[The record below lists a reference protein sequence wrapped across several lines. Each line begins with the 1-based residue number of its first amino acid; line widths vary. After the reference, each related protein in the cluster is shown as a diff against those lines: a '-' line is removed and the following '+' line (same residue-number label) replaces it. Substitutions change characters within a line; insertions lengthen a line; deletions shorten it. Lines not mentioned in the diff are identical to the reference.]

1 MAGPRH
7 AVITSVKSTRVVAA
21 RRLASR
27 AFRST
32 QRLFLAEGPQAV
44 REAAGEKGLLSE
56 LFATADAAE
65 RHPEILDAAYVGGAV
80 VSIATDEVVDSLG
93 DTVAGQ
99 GIVGVCRFLDQPLA
113 SVLERPARLIVLL
126 AHIRDPGNAGSVLRA
141 ADAAG
146 ADAVLF
152 SGESVDVY
160 NPKVVRTSVG
170 SLFHLPVVTGV
181 DLPEATAA
189 LKRRGLRVLAADGS
203 GPADLDDEADSGA
216 LASPTCWM
224 FGNEAWGLPE
234 TVRALADETV
244 RVPIHGRAESLNL
257 ATAAA
262 VCLYA
267 SARAQR
273 RSSQ

>member
-1 MAGPRH
+1 MAGQRD

-27 AFRST
+27 AFRAK

-44 REAAGEKGLLSE
+44 REAATEKGLLSE
-56 LFATADAAE
+56 LFVTEDAAG
-65 RHPEILDAAYVGGAV
+65 RHPEILEAAATGGATI
-80 VSIATDEVVDSLG
+80 SLATDEVLASLG

-99 GIVGVCRFLDQPLA
+99 GLVGVCRVHDQPLSA
-113 SVLERPARLIVLL
+113 VLEREARLIVLL
-126 AHIRDPGNAGSVLRA
+126 AHILDPGNAGSVLRA

-160 NPKVVRTSVG
+160 NPKAVRASAGSV
-170 SLFHLPVVTGV
+170 FHLPVVTGV
-181 DLPEATAA
+181 DLPGAVDALRAA
-189 LKRRGLRVLAADGS
+189 GLRVLAADGT
-203 GPADLDDEADSGA
+203 GPADLDDEADAGS
-216 LASPTCWM
+216 LAAPTCWM

-234 TVRALADETV
+234 PVRALADEVV

-273 RSSQ
+273 RG

>member
-1 MAGPRH
+1 MAGPRD
-7 AVITSVKSTRVVAA
+7 VTITSVKSTRVVAA

-27 AFRST
+27 AFRAK
-32 QRLFLAEGPQAV
+32 QGLFLVEGPQAV
-44 REAAGEKGLLSE
+44 REAAAEKGLLSE
-56 LFATADAAE
+56 LFATVEAAE
-65 RHPEILDAAYVGGAV
+65 RYAGILDQARANGAAVAL
-80 VSIATDEVVDSLG
+80 AADEVLASLG

-99 GIVGVCRFLDQPLA
+99 GIVGVCRFLDRPLA
-113 SVLERPARLIVLL
+113 SVLEAERPPKLLVLL

-146 ADAVLF
+146 ADAVLV
-152 SGESVDVY
+152 SSESVDVY
-160 NPKVVRTSVG
+160 NPKAVRACVG

-181 DLPEATAA
+181 DLSAATTA
-189 LKRRGLRVLAADGS
+189 LRARGVRVLAADGA
-203 GPADLDDEADSGA
+203 GTADLDDEADSGA
-216 LASPTCWM
+216 LAAPTCWM

-234 TVRALADETV
+234 PIRALADTAV

-273 RSSQ
+273 RG

>member
-1 MAGPRH
+1 MAGPRD

-27 AFRST
+27 AFRAK

-44 REAAGEKGLLSE
+44 REAAAEKGLLSE
-56 LFATADAAE
+56 LFATADAAG
-65 RHPEILDAAYVGGAV
+65 RHPEILDAAHASGAT
-80 VSIATDEVVDSLG
+80 VSIAADDVVDSLG

-99 GIVGVCRFLDQPLA
+99 GLVGVCRFLDRPLA
-113 SVLERPARLIVLL
+113 SVLDDPAKLKLVVLL

-152 SGESVDVY
+152 SSESVDVY

-181 DLPEATAA
+181 DLPEAVNA
-189 LKRRGLRVLAADGS
+189 LRHRGVRVLAADGT

-224 FGNEAWGLPE
+224 FGNEAWGLPAPI
-234 TVRALADETV
+234 RDLADQTV

-273 RSSQ
+273 RS

>member
-1 MAGPRH
+1 MAGPRD

-27 AFRST
+27 AFRAK

-44 REAAGEKGLLSE
+44 REAAAEKGLLSE
-56 LFATADAAE
+56 LFATAEAAG
-65 RHPEILDAAYVGGAV
+65 RHPEILDAAHAGGATV
-80 VSIATDEVVDSLG
+80 TITTDEVVDSLG

-113 SVLERPARLIVLL
+113 AVLERPVKLIVLL

-181 DLPEATAA
+181 DLPEAAAA
-189 LKRRGLRVLAADGS
+189 LRQRGLRVLAADGS

-234 TVRALADETV
+234 PVRALADETV

-273 RSSQ
+273 RR

>member
-1 MAGPRH
+1 MAGPRD

-27 AFRST
+27 AFRAK

-44 REAAGEKGLLSE
+44 REAAAEKGLLSE
-56 LFATADAAE
+56 LFATADAAG
-65 RHPEILDAAYVGGAV
+65 RHPEILDAAHASGAT
-80 VSIATDEVVDSLG
+80 VSIAADDVVDSLG

-99 GIVGVCRFLDQPLA
+99 GLVGVCRFLDRPLA
-113 SVLERPARLIVLL
+113 SVLDDPAKLKLVVLL

-152 SGESVDVY
+152 SSESVDVY

-181 DLPEATAA
+181 DLPEAVSA
-189 LKRRGLRVLAADGS
+189 LRHRGVRVLAADGT

-224 FGNEAWGLPE
+224 FGNEAWGLPAPI
-234 TVRALADETV
+234 RDLADQTV

-273 RSSQ
+273 RS